1 MSQNWYEIH
10 IYLQWHTN
18 RDLHTLYSRMSFRL
32 TLSDLAKYS
41 MTWRMARSLCY
52 SWASCW
58 NLYACIAVTFNWR
71 GSLLMHD
78 VYSNEQLFSVMCGV
92 VSVCID
98 PRLCVL
104 YSSLVAHLGRWNMN
118 YSSCQRQMWTA
129 LPIWQA
135 AGPTASNREL
145 RRHRNCA
152 MAAIHQPP
160 RTQPPRS

>member
-78 VYSNEQLFSVMCGV
+78 VYSNEQLFSVMCG
-92 VSVCID
+92 
-98 PRLCVL
+98 PRMYRPTTLRPLLLFSSASRSLKHELFQLSAADVNCSSDMTGCWSHCVK
-104 YSSLVAHLGRWNMN
+104 
-118 YSSCQRQMWTA
+118 
-129 LPIWQA
+129 
-135 AGPTASNREL
+135 
-145 RRHRNCA
+145 
-152 MAAIHQPP
+152 P
-160 RTQPPRS
+160 RTSSPQKLCDGCDPPTSPDTTP